1 MGQAN
6 VIPRRCTLA
15 RLVLSSRLTISI
27 LSLGLFMTSFSGCV
41 LPVGPRFD
49 DPPAIDNFPPF
60 FRSTMPPQGST
71 VTAVSATST
80 FNATVSDP
88 NVADTLYARW
98 LGEYPTYS
106 PSSFIIKDQPPF
118 SSASGQLWDANPIL
132 TTSCV
137 DPYVPGQPR
146 HTITLLVSDRPFWDP
161 GAEKAPTDRETLLT
175 TNPEGTQI
183 AQATWVLNLQCPN

>member
-1 MGQAN
+1 MGEAN

-27 LSLGLFMTSFSGCV
+27 LSLGLLMTSFSGCV
-41 LPVGPRFD
+41 LPVGPRFE
-49 DPPAIDNFPPF
+49 DPPAIDNLPPF
-60 FRSTMPPQGST
+60 FRSTTPLQGST
-71 VTAVSATST
+71 VTAAGATYT

-106 PSSFIIKDQPPF
+106 PSSFKLKDQVF
-118 SSASGQLWDANPIL
+118 SSTSGQPWDATPSL

-146 HTITLLVSDRPFWDP
+146 HTITLLVSDRAFWDP
-161 GAEKAPTDRETLLT
+161 GVDNAPTDRETLLT
-175 TNPEGTQI
+175 SNPETAQT
-183 AQATWVLNLQCPN
+183 AQASWVLILTCPPN